1 MLVDTH
7 AMRHKTNMLV
17 VRVDS
22 RIRMSA
28 DALDADTIMRLK
40 KACEHVNP
48 DFAKKRSM
56 GYATYNVPAVVKTW
70 KHEVT
75 ARGSTLTFPR
85 GAMSRVREQ
94 LAKSHVAFRVV
105 DARSEGSVLAKPLQY
120 VGHDPRSYQREAAAA
135 ALKREQGV
143 IRAATG
149 SGKTTTLL
157 WLAAHV
163 GLNSLVIL
171 PSVKLLDQTVEVA
184 GKLLGL
190 HGPQIGV
197 LQGAKRRLRPLTV
210 ATQQTL
216 WSRSVDDEVRDYFGA
231 VFIDEAHHAAAKTFG
246 ESIDQFP
253 ARYRF
258 AFTADERRK
267 DRKEFL
273 VYDAFGD
280 VLHETSREKCEEVG
294 AVVDVEV
301 RILLTNFRAEW
312 YAGDP
317 DFNKLLEA
325 MTSDEERDGIAIT
338 HALDELRSGEQLI
351 MLTHRREHAHALER
365 ALVVN
370 GIKSGCMLGGAGADG
385 VEFDRSRT
393 GLRDGSVRAGVGTY
407 EALGEGI
414 DLPAVAVGFATTP
427 IATNKQRFNQVRGRL
442 CRPSEGKTH
451 GRLYVMFDRH
461 VFDERAYAN
470 ILAWNR
476 TVKVFWHG
484 QWVDARSAKR
494 VIMSA

>member
-1 MLVDTH
+1 MG
-7 AMRHKTNMLV
+7 AKQPKLV
-17 VRVDS
+17 VRVDN
-22 RIRMSA
+22 RIRIPS
-28 DALDADTIMRLK
+28 DALDADTLSRLR
-40 KACEHVNP
+40 KACEHENP
-48 DFAKKRSM
+48 DFSKKRAM
-56 GYATYNVPAVVKTW
+56 GYATYNTPAIIRTW
-70 KHEVT
+70 RNEQTH
-75 ARGSTLTFPR
+75 RGPVLSLPR
-85 GAMSRVREQ
+85 GAMARVREQ
-94 LAKSHVAFRVV
+94 LAISHVEFATV
-105 DARSEGSVLAKPLQY
+105 DKRTEGSVLAKPMRY
-120 VGHDPRSYQREAAAA
+120 VGHEPRAYQHAAARA
-135 ALKREQGV
+135 ALAREQGV

-190 HGPQIGV
+190 HGQQIGV

-216 WSRSVDDEVRDYFGA
+216 WSRDVDEEVRDFFGA
-231 VFIDEAHHAAAKTFG
+231 IFVDEAHHAAARTFG

-280 VLHETSREKCEEVG
+280 VLHETSREQCEQAG

-301 RILLTNFRAEW
+301 RIVLTNFRADW
-312 YAGDP
+312 YASDP

-325 MTSDEERDGIAIT
+325 MTSDEERDGLAIE
-338 HALDELRSGEQLI
+338 HALDELRSGEQVI

-365 ALVVN
+365 ALVKN
-370 GIKSGCMLGGAGADG
+370 GINSGCMLGGAGSDG
-385 VEFDRSRT
+385 VEFDRSRA

-442 CRPSEGKTH
+442 CRPSVGKTH
-451 GRLYVMFDRH
+451 GRLYVLFDRR

-476 TVKVFWHG
+476 TVKVFWRG
-484 QWVDARSAKR
+484 AWVDARSVRR
-494 VIMSA
+494 VIMAA